1 MRLSWARW
9 RSTPRAN
16 QPEPEEDSMANP
28 NEATTPV
35 WQLTLAWAWVGI
47 PLALGV
53 LQTIINAMK
62 LFQ

>member
-1 MRLSWARW
+1 M
-9 RSTPRAN
+9 AN
-16 QPEPEEDSMANP
+16 QNQVA
-28 NEATTPV
+28 TPV
-35 WQLTLAWAWVGI
+35 WQVALAWAWVGI